1 GSASLVLLALLCTT
15 GASAGV
21 PAHTGGVY
29 RVGVDTTFNF
39 TDDFD
44 PTGESFYANVSI
56 LSNLVVRTLVAY
68 DHVPGLAGLKVVPDI
83 ATDVPSPT
91 DGGKTYTFHLK
102 AGVKFGPPV
111 DRPVTSDDVR
121 YAMERLANPKD
132 GGELGFYFKT
142 IVGWE
147 AYAAGK

>member
-1 GSASLVLLALLCTT
+1 MCTA
-15 GASAGV
+15 GASGSVA
-21 PAHTGGVY
+21 ARSGGVY

-44 PTGESFYANVSI
+44 PTGESFYANVAI

-83 ATDVPSPT
+83 ATGVPTPT
-91 DGGKTYTFHLK
+91 DGGKRYTFHLK

-111 DRPVTSDDVR
+111 NRQVTS
-121 YAMERLANPKD
+121 
-132 GGELGFYFKT
+132 
-142 IVGWE
+142 
-147 AYAAGK
+147 